1 MADRHRHFVRP
12 LAEQDIAEIWTYGTE
27 RWGADQADRY
37 FDAMVNLFDLLSEQP
52 EIARLRDEFSP
63 PVRIHPYG
71 SHVVVGVCSGW
82 GRNPTLRVLSV
93 PFDYI
98 ANGVFVDRQI
108 MSDPAVT
115 PNRCWLSWSA
125 FRQQQARC

>member
-1 MADRHRHFVRP
+1 MADGHRHFIHP
-12 LAEQDIAEIWTYGTE
+12 LAGQDIADIWVYGTE

-71 SHVVVGVCSGW
+71 LHVVVYETVETGIAII
-82 GRNPTLRVLSV
+82 RVLH
-93 PFDYI
+93 
-98 ANGVFVDRQI
+98 
-108 MSDPAVT
+108 
-115 PNRCWLSWSA
+115 NRRNILA
-125 FRQQQARC
+125 LLGK